1 MSMPQRVL
9 GGTGVKVSAL
19 GLGGVCWNL
28 LEEDADAVRVVHRA
42 IDSGITY
49 LDTASGY
56 KESERRLG
64 LALKEREREGLFV
77 ATKCIERS
85 GDAAK
90 QSLEE
95 SFRRLDI
102 EVIDLMQL
110 HAIDQAED
118 IEAAFAP
125 DGVYTLV
132 QEYRRA
138 GKIRFVGLTGHTN
151 PAVFPDLIERYDF
164 DTVLNPLGPVN
175 TVWND
180 FSATTLPAA
189 RAKGMGVLGMK
200 VVAYGQVEPEDR
212 PRCLNYTLARAD
224 VAVIGM
230 DSVEQVDENVAAARA
245 YAPLDPAEEEALL
258 GRALDLV
265 PRARKE
271 LFWLPERRMAS

>member
-9 GGTGVKVSAL
+9 GSTGVTVSAL

-64 LALKEREREGLFV
+64 LALKECDRQGLFI
-77 ATKCIERS
+77 ATKCIERA

-90 QSLEE
+90 RSLEE
-95 SFRRLDI
+95 SFGRLDV

-118 IEAAFAP
+118 IDAAFGP
-125 DGVYTLV
+125 DGVYA
-132 QEYRRA
+132 QIEEYRRA

-151 PAVFPDLIERYDF
+151 PAVFPELIERYDF

-175 TVWND
+175 AVWND

-200 VVAYGQVEPEDR
+200 VVAYGQVAAEDR

-224 VAVIGM
+224 VAVVGM

-245 YAPLDPAEEEALL
+245 YAELDPAEEEALL
-258 GRALDLV
+258 ERALDLV
-265 PRARKE
+265 PRAREK